1 MPIYFGDVLFTGTD
15 TNNVPDF
22 NLLRLV
28 ESVQV
33 AGGMLNPTD
42 GVGSLASTYSGS
54 TLAGGSQ
61 VVKPWRSMAFEEQG
75 DGSRILKVAT
85 AGGGGTQS
93 TWEPLADH
101 LGGVGGRFQHAQDAG
116 TTQDNTS
123 AVASPDDGILRL
135 GVGYNPTGG
144 EGSLIRT
151 GKGLTSIFHSEID
164 DSAEIDT
171 IRFSLTGA
179 NGLGTDYTAANWD
192 TNAAITSDGTQYPVL
207 AWSGGDF
214 EQIIPTG
221 IKVESN
227 GTIWTTTINGNLNV
241 TGTIDYTSVVQ
252 ASTLAVADKFITLND
267 GFDTE
272 YVNLAAMNTASS
284 TGGLLIQTGSI
295 DADNDDAVDVGE
307 VKYKGFYW
315 DAPLQNWVFADFE
328 DNADETDYVISN
340 KEIVASKSNIV
351 DLHFG
356 DGVDD
361 PSLNYEW
368 NSKFV
373 TPELLSTYVLY
384 SMNPSGL
391 PNTAP
396 IPALEDSSD
405 NSNIQTTSESQ
416 TTVRF
421 ARIWKVQNTLT
432 STQIANKL
440 IYIDV
445 FRSDSDGLYEAPPVV
460 QVYRK
465 YSVVEGQT
473 TTNYKE
479 QVFCNVQVIERTG
492 SGQHDYLALQFDTW
506 PGVNGLQVGD
516 VLEIRVLY

>member
-1 MPIYFGDVLFTGTD
+1 
-15 TNNVPDF
+15 
-22 NLLRLV
+22 
-28 ESVQV
+28 
-33 AGGMLNPTD
+33 MLNKTT
-42 GVGSLASTYSGS
+42 GAGSLASTYTGS
-54 TLAGGSQ
+54 NLAGGSQ
-61 VVKPWRSMAFEEQG
+61 ILKPWRSMAFEEQA
-75 DGSRILKVAT
+75 DGSKILKVAT
-85 AGGGGTQS
+85 AGGGGTAS

-101 LGGVGGRFQHAQDAG
+101 LGGIGGRFQHAQDEDAA
-116 TTQDNTS
+116 QDNTT
-123 AVASPDDGILRL
+123 AIASPDDGILRL
-135 GVGYNPTGG
+135 GVGYNPAGG
-144 EGSLIRT
+144 EAALVRSGH
-151 GKGLTSIFHSEID
+151 GLTSIFHSEIS

-179 NGLGTDYTAANWD
+179 SSLGTSYTAANWD
-192 TNAAITSDGTQYPVL
+192 TNAAISSDGTQYPLL

-214 EQIIPTG
+214 ESVIPTG

-252 ASTLAVADKFITLND
+252 ASTLSVADKFITLND
-267 GFDTE
+267 GFTTE
-272 YVNLAAMNTASS
+272 YASLSAMDTSSS
-284 TGGLLIQTGSI
+284 TGGLLVQTGSI
-295 DADNDDAVDVGE
+295 DADNDDVVDAGE

-356 DGVDD
+356 DGAPD
-361 PSLNYEW
+361 PSLNYNW

-373 TPELLSTYVLY
+373 TPELLSTYLAY
-384 SMNPSGL
+384 SINPSAI

-396 IPALEDSSD
+396 VPDLEDSSD
-405 NSNIQTTSESQ
+405 NANIQVTSESQ

-421 ARIWKVQNTLT
+421 ARIWKVNNTVT
-432 STQIANKL
+432 QTQIDNKL
-440 IYIDV
+440 IYVDV
-445 FRSDSDGLYEAPPVV
+445 FRDDSDGLFEAPPVV
-460 QVYRK
+460 QVYRRF
-465 YSVVEGQT
+465 SVVEGQT

-492 SGQHDYLALQFDTW
+492 AGQHDYLALQFDTW
-506 PGVNGLQVGD
+506 PGANGLQVGD
-516 VLEIRVLY
+516 VLQIRVLY

>member
-15 TNNVPDF
+15 TNNVPNFD
-22 NLLRLV
+22 LLRLL

-33 AGGMLNPTD
+33 AGGMFHMTT
-42 GVGSLASTYSGS
+42 GAGSLTTTYTG
-54 TLAGGSQ
+54 TNLAGGSQ
-61 VVKPWRSMAFEEQG
+61 VLKPWRSMAFEEQA
-75 DGSRILKVAT
+75 DGSKILKVAT
-85 AGGGGTQS
+85 AGGNGAAS

-101 LGGVGGRFQHAQDAG
+101 LGGIGGRFQHAQDEDVS
-116 TTQDNTS
+116 QNNTS
-123 AVASPDDGILRL
+123 DVASPDDGILRL
-135 GVGYNPTGG
+135 GVGYNPAGG
-144 EGSLIRT
+144 EGSLVRSA
-151 GKGLTSIFHSEID
+151 KGLTSIFHSEIA

-179 NGLGTDYTAANWD
+179 PALGTAYTAANWD
-192 TNAAITSDGTQYPVL
+192 LNAAITSDGTQYPVL

-214 EQIIPTG
+214 ESVIPTG

-252 ASTLAVADKFITLND
+252 AATLSVADKFITLND

-272 YVNLAAMNTASS
+272 YASLSAMNTSSS

-295 DADNDDAVDVGE
+295 DADDDDVVDAGE

-328 DNADETDYVISN
+328 DNAGQTDYVISN
-340 KEIVASKSNIV
+340 KEIVPRKTNIV

-356 DGVDD
+356 DGAVD
-361 PSLNYEW
+361 PALNYNW

-373 TPELLSTYVLY
+373 TPELLSTHLLY
-384 SMNPSGL
+384 SFNPSGT

-396 IPALEDSSD
+396 IPDLEDSAD
-405 NSNIQTTSESQ
+405 NGNIQATPDSQ
-416 TTVRF
+416 TRVRF
-421 ARIWKVQNTLT
+421 ARIWKINNTVT
-432 STQIANKL
+432 STQIANKR
-440 IYIDV
+440 IYVDV
-445 FRSDSDGLYEAPPVV
+445 FRDDSDPIFDYPPVV
-460 QVYRK
+460 QVYRRF
-465 YSVVEGQT
+465 SVVEGST

-492 SGQHDYLALQFDTW
+492 AGEHDYLALQFDTW
-506 PGVNGLQVGD
+506 PGTNGLLAGD